1 MLHQSFSES
10 WASLNREAVE
20 EAGKLGEV
28 GGFFWQNWRYLDRA
42 EVAQYVF
49 LWVRPTMIHV
59 EGFQLVLLFCIPSPG
74 DVLDAIWRTEV
85 EAAPSDGLGG
95 RPDC

>member
-28 GGFFWQNWRYLDRA
+28 SGFVFWQNWRYLDLGLKLPNIR
-42 EVAQYVF
+42 VL
-49 LWVRPTMIHV
+49 LWVRTTMIHE
-59 EGFQLVLLFCIPSPG
+59 EGFQLVLLFLHSFS
-74 DVLDAIWRTEV
+74 R
-85 EAAPSDGLGG
+85 
-95 RPDC
+95 

>member
-28 GGFFWQNWRYLDRA
+28 GGF
-42 EVAQYVF
+42 VF
-49 LWVRPTMIHV
+49 LAELEISR
-59 EGFQLVLLFCIPSPG
+59 
-74 DVLDAIWRTEV
+74 
-85 EAAPSDGLGG
+85 
-95 RPDC
+95 

>member
-28 GGFFWQNWRYLDRA
+28 SGF
-42 EVAQYVF
+42 VF
-49 LWVRPTMIHV
+49 LA
-59 EGFQLVLLFCIPSPG
+59 E
-74 DVLDAIWRTEV
+74 LDISR
-85 EAAPSDGLGG
+85 
-95 RPDC
+95 

>member
-28 GGFFWQNWRYLDRA
+28 SGFAFWQNWRYLDRA
-42 EVAQYVF
+42 EVAQYPYSSV
-49 LWVRPTMIHV
+49 
-59 EGFQLVLLFCIPSPG
+59 GPSHH
-74 DVLDAIWRTEV
+74 D
-85 EAAPSDGLGG
+85 S
-95 RPDC
+95 